1 MTPFSMSKS
10 TAFGGAIDE
19 GHIVG
24 PREAASN
31 QILGG
36 QDEVKKIIDLPGL
49 FNSSQQLPR
58 RCFGP
63 IKDP

>member
-1 MTPFSMSKS
+1 MVSITYNDSFSISKS
-10 TAFGGAIDE
+10 TAFGGGALDE

-36 QDEVKKIIDLPGL
+36 QDEVKKIIDLPGRQI
-49 FNSSQQLPR
+49 N
-58 RCFGP
+58 
-63 IKDP
+63 DPKMT